1 MNTKETSET
10 MSRLQRFLYTENST
24 KFIQK
29 LVEIYNGIMTQ
40 ALLIA
45 QQMNGVAGES
55 RLHSERRNRH
65 RTSAK
70 RTTRRMVALCDGM
83 LLILSQRA

>member
-24 KFIQK
+24 KLIQK
-29 LVEIYNGIMTQ
+29 LVEIYNEIMTQ

-45 QQMNGVAGES
+45 Q
-55 RLHSERRNRH
+55 
-65 RTSAK
+65 K
-70 RTTRRMVALCDGM
+70 
-83 LLILSQRA
+83 